1 MPLFAPAGPAV
12 RALFYSQLATFAEAG
27 VPVLR
32 ALEQLAR
39 NPPHRRLRPLAH
51 TLLASV
57 GQGGTF
63 TDAFRHP
70 ASHTPVFDIAL
81 IDAGERSG
89 RLDQVFATLAR
100 HHRASAENLSAVRQ
114 ECIYPALVLHL
125 AIFIAP
131 LPAWFQTGS
140 TAGYLLHTLAPLAML
155 YGALAFLA
163 WALQGS
169 RHEAWRATLER
180 ILVRVPLLGA
190 ARADLA
196 LARLAGALE
205 ALVSAGVLVTAA
217 WPLAAEASGSP
228 LLRQTV
234 DGWRPDLEAG
244 HPPGDQVARAGV
256 FPDLFVS
263 SYLTGEMSGRL
274 DHQLAWLARYHE
286 EQGFARMRAVSR
298 WAPRILYGFIALW
311 VALQILRLA
320 AGYVGTLNQL
330 LAE

>member
-1 MPLFAPAGPAV
+1 MTLLAPAGPAA

-39 NPPHRRLRPLAH
+39 TPPHRGLRTLAAG
-51 TLLASV
+51 LLASV
-57 GQGGTF
+57 KEGGTF

-70 ASHTPVFDIAL
+70 SSHTPVFDIAL
-81 IDAGERSG
+81 IEAGERSG
-89 RLDQVFATLAR
+89 RLDQVFGTLAR
-100 HHRASAENLSAVRQ
+100 HHRARAENLAAVRQ
-114 ECIYPALVLHL
+114 ECVYPALVLHL

-140 TAGYLLHTLAPLAML
+140 TAGYLLQTLGP
-155 YGALAFLA
+155 LAFLYGSA
-163 WALQGS
+163 GFLLWALQGS
-169 RHEAWRATLER
+169 RGEAWRALLER
-180 ILVRVPLLGA
+180 IFLRVPLLGA

-228 LLRQTV
+228 LVRQTV
-234 DGWRPDLEAG
+234 EGWRRDLEAG
-244 HPPGDQVARAGV
+244 HPPGEKVAAAGI

-274 DHQLAWLARYHE
+274 DQQLAWLARHHE
-286 EQGFARMRAVSR
+286 EQGFAKMRAVSR
-298 WAPRILYGFIALW
+298 WAPRVLYGFIVLW
-311 VALQILRLA
+311 VAFQILRLA

>member
-1 MPLFAPAGPAV
+1 MTLLAPAGPAA
-12 RALFYSQLATFAEAG
+12 RALFYSQLSTLAQAG
-27 VPVLR
+27 IPVLR

-39 NPPHRRLRPLAH
+39 NPPHRSLRTLAAD
-51 TLLASV
+51 LLASV
-57 GQGGTF
+57 KEGGTF

-70 ASHTPVFDIAL
+70 ASQTPVFDIAL
-81 IDAGERSG
+81 IEAGERSG

-100 HHRASAENLSAVRQ
+100 HHRARAENLAAIRQ

-140 TAGYLLHTLAPLAML
+140 TAGYLLHTLGPLAVL
-155 YGALAFLA
+155 YGGVAFLL

-169 RHEAWRATLER
+169 RREAWRAVLER
-180 ILVRVPLLGA
+180 IFIRVPLLGA

-228 LLRQTV
+228 LIRQTV
-234 DGWRPDLEAG
+234 EGWRKDLEAG
-244 HPPGDQVARAGV
+244 HPPGDKVASAGI

-263 SYLTGEMSGRL
+263 SYLTGELSGRL
-274 DHQLAWLARYHE
+274 DQQLAWLARHHE
-286 EQGFARMRAVSR
+286 EQGFARMRAVSQ
-298 WAPRILYGFIALW
+298 WAPRILYGLVALW
-311 VALQILRLA
+311 VAAQILRLA
-320 AGYVGTLNQL
+320 GGYFGTLNQL
-330 LAE
+330 LEE